1 MPSFSTWRSRFASIL
16 VSSICTPSIAAVVFS
31 IGTPSIARRHKSQ
44 STSIPKKLQRVRD
57 HGFDD
62 LMEVEKKVRRVLKLQ
77 DLILTHPGG
86 GLPVSRLDTLAR
98 RHLGFAPQEAG
109 SFILRHPHVFHIF
122 DHPVQRILWIRLT
135 PRAVHQIRLES
146 DAISS
151 SLPAAAHRLRR
162 LLLLAAPSFR
172 IRLEHIRLARRDLG
186 LPDDFEQSVV
196 LANPSLFRLL
206 SPSGPDAEPRLKFVE
221 AVVDPDEPSPVAAVD
236 LARER
241 EYRARGSDAEDARFA
256 FPIQFPPGFKIGKY
270 YRIAVWKWQRL
281 PYWSPYED
289 VSGYDLRSL
298 EAQRR
303 MEKRAVG
310 SIHELLSLTAE
321 KRTALEKIA
330 HFRQAM
336 GLPKKLK
343 EFLLQHQGI
352 FYISTRGNQGK
363 LHTVFLREA
372 YRKGELLEPNDVFLA
387 RKRLRELLLMS
398 PKKVNFDRM
407 LTSLGR
413 GVNSKQF
420 FEDGDVGRG
429 EDGDG
434 SGSDS
439 GVETQIVD

>member
-1 MPSFSTWRSRFASIL
+1 MPPFLTWLARLPSSFYRAG
-16 VSSICTPSIAAVVFS
+16 V
-31 IGTPSIARRHKSQ
+31 RHKSQ

-57 HGFDD
+57 HSFDD
-62 LMEVEKKVRRVLKLQ
+62 LMEVEKKVRRALKLQ
-77 DLILTHPGG
+77 ELILSHPGG
-86 GLPVSRLDTLAR
+86 SLPVSRLDTLAR
-98 RHLGFAPQEAG
+98 RHHRFSPQESS
-109 SFILRHPHVFHIF
+109 SFLLRHPHVFHVF
-122 DHPVQRILWIRLT
+122 EHPVQRVLHVRLT
-135 PRAVHQIRLES
+135 PRALNQLRLES
-146 DAISS
+146 DALSS
-151 SLPAAAHRLRR
+151 HLSAAVFRLRR
-162 LLLLAAPSFR
+162 FLLLAAPSYR
-172 IRLEHIRLARRDLG
+172 LRLEHIRLARADLG
-186 LPDDFEQSVV
+186 LPEDFEQSLV
-196 LANPSLFRLL
+196 LSHPTLFRLL

-221 AVVDPDEPSPVAAVD
+221 AVHNPDEPFPIAAVE

-289 VSGYDLRSL
+289 VSSYDLRSL

-303 MEKRAVG
+303 MEKRAVA
-310 SIHELLSLTAE
+310 SIHEFLSLTVE
-321 KRTALEKIA
+321 KRTTMERIA

-372 YRKGELLEPNDVFLA
+372 YRKGEILEPNDVYLA
-387 RKRLRELLLMS
+387 RKRLRELLLIS
-398 PKKVNFDRM
+398 SKKANFDRM

-413 GVNSKQF
+413 QDDGFQCVPALNRKEF
-420 FEDGDVGRG
+420 FGDEDAIYGGD
-429 EDGDG
+429 EEG

-439 GVETQIVD
+439 GVENQFIE